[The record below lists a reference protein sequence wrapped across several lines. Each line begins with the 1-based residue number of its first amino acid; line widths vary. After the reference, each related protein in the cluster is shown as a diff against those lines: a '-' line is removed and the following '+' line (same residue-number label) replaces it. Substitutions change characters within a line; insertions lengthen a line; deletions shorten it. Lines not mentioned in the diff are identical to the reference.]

1 MKKCILISSLVVS
14 VLLVSCN
21 KSATEN
27 EFTSDGIRKPK
38 PPKTVGPP
46 RVLFIGN
53 SHIEYFVSTPT
64 LFKELCDANNKNIN
78 IQQLVTMGVSL
89 DKVYY
94 TNKTEANQNFSNI
107 DKDGNYYDYVVLQ
120 ESTPIALNKV
130 DKFRANLNL
139 IVEKIHKNSP
149 DAAIYVYQNM
159 SPLSYTNTEYDNYYK
174 QLRKNTILT
183 AAFIKNTGVL
193 RVGDAVKDA
202 YDGKNGYQYLKDD
215 KDNLRYG
222 KHVLHFIND
231 GAFLQSVLLYS
242 TIFNQTPI
250 IPKKLILSTGTGDND
265 NMRKQE
271 VNNVITNP
279 KALEEIAFSNR

>member
-21 KSATEN
+21 KSTTEN

-120 ESTPIALNKV
+120 ESTPIALNEV

-149 DAAIYVYQNM
+149 DAAI
-159 SPLSYTNTEYDNYYK
+159 
-174 QLRKNTILT
+174 
-183 AAFIKNTGVL
+183 
-193 RVGDAVKDA
+193 
-202 YDGKNGYQYLKDD
+202 
-215 KDNLRYG
+215 
-222 KHVLHFIND
+222 
-231 GAFLQSVLLYS
+231 
-242 TIFNQTPI
+242 
-250 IPKKLILSTGTGDND
+250 
-265 NMRKQE
+265 
-271 VNNVITNP
+271 
-279 KALEEIAFSNR
+279 

>member
-21 KSATEN
+21 KSTTEN
-27 EFTSDGIRKPK
+27 EFTTDGIRKPK
-38 PPKTVGPP
+38 PPKTAGPP

-139 IVEKIHKNSP
+139 IVEKVHKNSP

-159 SPLSYTNTEYDNYYK
+159 SPLSYTNSEYNNYYK

-183 AAFIKNTGVL
+183 AAFIKNAGVL

-279 KALEEIAFSNR
+279 KALEKIAFSNR